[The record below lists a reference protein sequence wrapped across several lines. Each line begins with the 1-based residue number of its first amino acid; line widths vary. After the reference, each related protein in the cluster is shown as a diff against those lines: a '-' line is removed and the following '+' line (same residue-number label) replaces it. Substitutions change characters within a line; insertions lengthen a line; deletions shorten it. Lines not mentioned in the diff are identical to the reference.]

1 MKIKHSEIVTKKIKS
16 LVYLKKM
23 LKISVSRIRG
33 MRTFIR
39 KSNFRMFER
48 TLEQDFVLLLFL
60 SYRNKNIIIVIIV
73 NYCPDSFLIF
83 DSRYVKVICKW

>member
-1 MKIKHSEIVTKKIKS
+1 
-16 LVYLKKM
+16 M